1 MVKET
6 GIKYKNITT
15 ECAMVYLSSR
25 VPYIKILEV
34 TNKAL
39 MFESFLKLNMWKK

>member
-1 MVKET
+1 MCHGLFKFT
-6 GIKYKNITT
+6 RSLY
-15 ECAMVYLSSR
+15 
-25 VPYIKILEV
+25 KILEV